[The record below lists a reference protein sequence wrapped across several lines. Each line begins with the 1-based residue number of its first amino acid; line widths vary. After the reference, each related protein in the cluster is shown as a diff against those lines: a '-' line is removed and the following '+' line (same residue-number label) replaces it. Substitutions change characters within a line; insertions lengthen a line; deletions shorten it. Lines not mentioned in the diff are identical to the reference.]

1 MITFYSLD
9 EINHIDRTVVAL
21 GNFDGIHR
29 GHQALI
35 KRAVSIAK
43 EKKLKSA
50 VFTFTDHPRNVLSGK
65 QVVKN
70 IIYEDEKI
78 EILEKM
84 GIDYLF
90 SLDFELLKEQSP
102 EDFVDQIL
110 IGAFHIDTAVCG
122 FNFTYGYRAEGT
134 PHLLVED
141 AARKGFQVSVVDPVM
156 IRGQVVSS
164 TLIREKILC
173 GELEAAS
180 EMLGRTYSIR
190 GTIVRGNQIGRTIG
204 FPTCNITVDAAMVA
218 PPNGVYV
225 TRARIDDRIFDSMT
239 NIGRKPTVGEYE
251 TNIETNILEFHEDVY
266 GKMIRVEFI
275 CKIRDEKKFS
285 GLEEL
290 KKQIGRDRQ
299 YAIRFHQESVCAGA

>member
-21 GNFDGIHR
+21 GNFDGIHK

-35 KRAVSIAK
+35 ERAVSIAK
-43 EKKLKSA
+43 AKQLKSA
-50 VFTFTDHPRNVLSGK
+50 VFTFTNHPRNVLSGK

-78 EILEKM
+78 EILERM

-110 IGAFHIDTAVCG
+110 IGTFHIDTAVCG
-122 FNFTYGYRAEGT
+122 FNFTYGHRAEGT

-141 AARKGFQVSVVDPVM
+141 AEKKGFQVSVVDPVM
-156 IRGQVVSS
+156 IHGQVVSS
-164 TLIREKILC
+164 TLIREKILS
-173 GELEAAS
+173 GELETAS

-204 FPTCNITVDAAMVA
+204 FPTCNITVDSTMVA

-225 TRARIDDRIFDSMT
+225 TRARIDDRIFDSIT

-290 KKQIGRDRQ
+290 KKQIGMDRQ
-299 YAIRFHQESVCAGA
+299 YAIRFHQESICAGA